1 MNMLKY
7 IGRRILLMAVVMA
20 GISVITFCVSH
31 FVPGDPLVANLGQTA
46 MSDPEIVAAY
56 EAKWGLDQPV
66 YIQYLSYMKNLLHGD
81 LGTSIRTKQPVLSDL
96 EKYVPATFE
105 MATLATIFSI
115 LFGLLFGMIS
125 AARHNK
131 LSDNVVRV
139 VSLMG
144 ISIPAFWLS
153 ILTLYVF
160 YLKLGVLPGSGR
172 VGTEWLGAVF
182 PTGFLIR
189 DAIVCGEMGLLK
201 DALSHLVLPSFVLSA
216 STVGILTR
224 TVRSSMLEVLQQDY
238 LRTAKAKGLSENR
251 IMFHH
256 VLKNGL
262 IPSVTMFGLCYG
274 SLLGGTVLVETIFNY
289 PGVGLYAYKA
299 ATTLDF
305 PAIMGTTLFI
315 AAVNVLM
322 NFFVDILY
330 AFIDPRIR
338 Y

>member
-1 MNMLKY
+1 
-7 IGRRILLMAVVMA
+7 MAVVML
-20 GISVITFCVSH
+20 GISIITFCVSH
-31 FVPGDPLVANLGQTA
+31 FVPGDPLVANLGQSA

-66 YIQYLSYMKNLLHGD
+66 YIQYINYMKNLLHGD
-81 LGTSIRTKQPVLSDL
+81 LGTSIRTKQPVLQDL

-105 MATLATIFSI
+105 MATLATIISI
-115 LFGLLFGMIS
+115 VLGLLFGMIS

-131 LSDNVVRV
+131 LSDHVLRV
-139 VSLMG
+139 ISLMG

-153 ILTLYVF
+153 ILCLYVF
-160 YLKLGVLPGSGR
+160 YLNLRILPGSGR
-172 VGTEWLGAVF
+172 VGAEWLGATF
-182 PTGFLIR
+182 PTGFLLW
-189 DAIVCGEMGLLK
+189 DAVTCGEPTLFW
-201 DALSHLVLPSFVLSA
+201 DALAHLVLPSLVLAA
-216 STVGILTR
+216 STMGILTR

-238 LRTAKAKGLSENR
+238 LRTARAKGLSERR
-251 IMFHH
+251 IMIHH

-330 AFIDPRIR
+330 ALIDPRIR